1 MARHPPHPHRPA
13 PILTTVNAPRL
24 TPHFACPPP
33 RIPPFE
39 PEQTRIDPFAQQVH
53 PSAFAIG
60 HPVIGSLNRHPL
72 FSGPYLQIRNSFVP
86 YRECHAANP
95 CQAMAVSG
103 QSVIQYAGMV
113 TSLEHLAEA
122 FDAPIASQRH
132 RRLESTAWMGGPLV
146 EVRYYLGRLVRRNI
160 FRASDVEVFAA
171 MVSFVAGLTSEHGAS
186 LLGAYGL
193 QGWMVARV
201 LLRYEYEMRVHGK
214 STRKKRPVAMVRAF
228 LTNPSLTVSELA
240 KAARTTEKQVKRNT
254 DLKVLLHRLALLRQH
269 QTPGRGT

>member
-1 MARHPPHPHRPA
+1 
-13 PILTTVNAPRL
+13 
-24 TPHFACPPP
+24 
-33 RIPPFE
+33 
-39 PEQTRIDPFAQQVH
+39 
-53 PSAFAIG
+53 
-60 HPVIGSLNRHPL
+60 
-72 FSGPYLQIRNSFVP
+72 
-86 YRECHAANP
+86 
-95 CQAMAVSG
+95 
-103 QSVIQYAGMV
+103 
-113 TSLEHLAEA
+113 
-122 FDAPIASQRH
+122 
-132 RRLESTAWMGGPLV
+132 MGGPLV